1 MRLLYIVNQRIPTE
15 KAYGI
20 QIAKSCEAFARQSI
34 GVELLAPKRKG
45 SINNSFFN
53 YYGVDKNFTFEKIN
67 SPDFYWPGSLDK
79 LAFLFKQI
87 ISAIKLSRYALKD
100 KPDFVYS
107 RDELP
112 LFVLSFFRNGL
123 CYEAHR
129 FSERRGFFYKRF
141 MKCDVGVVAIS
152 GGLKDKFIKFG
163 FSSDKMLVAHDG
175 VNLQEF
181 NISKGQ
187 KECRDMLGLPVNKK
201 IIGFVGQLKTMG
213 MDKGVGTLIKAYK
226 QLCQRHPDLMLVIV
240 GGKKEDLVEY
250 KNLVRKDNLNE
261 NQVLFTGQ
269 QDYKI
274 IPDYLKSF
282 DILAMPYPYN
292 THYAFYMSP
301 LKLFEYMASGRPII
315 ASDLPS
321 VREVLNDSNTIFV
334 EPDNSDSLSEGISKI
349 INDENL
355 SIKITEQA
363 LNDIKKYTWD
373 KRVEKIL
380 NFLT

>member
-20 QIAKSCEAFARQSI
+20 QIAKSCEAFVRQGI

-45 SINNSFFN
+45 SIDDSFFN
-53 YYGVDKNFTFEKIN
+53 YYGIDKNFTFERIN
-67 SPDFYWPGSLDK
+67 SPDFYWPGLLDK

-100 KPDFVYS
+100 KPDFIYS

-112 LFVLSFFRNGL
+112 LFILSFFRNSL

-129 FSERRGFFYKRF
+129 FSERRGFFYRRF
-141 MKCDVGVVAIS
+141 KKCGMKIVVIS

-226 QLCQRHPDLMLVIV
+226 QLYQKHPDLMVVIV
-240 GGKKEDLVEY
+240 GGKGEDLIEY
-250 KNLVRKDNLNE
+250 KNLTYGDGLSE
-261 NQVLFTGQ
+261 NQILFAGQ
-269 QDYKI
+269 QDHKI
-274 IPDYLKSF
+274 IPAYLRSF

-301 LKLFEYMASGRPII
+301 LKLFEYMASKRPII
-315 ASDLPS
+315 TSDLPS
-321 VREVLNDSNTIFV
+321 VREVLNNSNAIFV
-334 EPDNSDSLSEGISKI
+334 EPGDPGSLSEGILKI
-349 INDENL
+349 INNEEF
-355 SIKITEQA
+355 SVKITEQA
-363 LNDIKKYTWD
+363 FSDIKEYTWD